1 MDQLTLGFITIIILF
16 MVIKLLVERY
26 LYKSSVYEVL
36 YSGFTEYRMRRK
48 SIEGMSESF
57 TLKEGFGP
65 HRILYHVQGK
75 GMNDRRAYVTL
86 FLPSGCYVIVV
97 RKDGKISG
105 TEVKTFIQE
114 NLLDPLK
121 DTVFHSL
128 SLKPKVILLQTG
140 PGAEKSTTG
149 EEPKG
154 RALRK
159 KDLLRKLKDLHA
171 SSDAHL
177 TKAEIDGIYYSL
189 AQESIDAEKPSE
201 AALN

>member
-16 MVIKLLVERY
+16 MVVKLLVERY

-36 YSGFTEYRMRRK
+36 YSGFTEYRMRKK

-57 TLKEGFGP
+57 ALKEGFGP

-75 GMNDRRAYVTL
+75 GRAYATL

-97 RKDGKISG
+97 RKDGKTSG

-121 DTVFHSL
+121 DTVFQSL
-128 SLKPKVILLQTG
+128 SLKPKVIFLQTG
-140 PGAEKSTTG
+140 PGTEKRTNG

-159 KDLLRKLKDLHA
+159 KDLLRKLKELHA
-171 SSDAHL
+171 LSTAHL
-177 TKAEIDGIYYSL
+177 SKAEIDGIYYSL